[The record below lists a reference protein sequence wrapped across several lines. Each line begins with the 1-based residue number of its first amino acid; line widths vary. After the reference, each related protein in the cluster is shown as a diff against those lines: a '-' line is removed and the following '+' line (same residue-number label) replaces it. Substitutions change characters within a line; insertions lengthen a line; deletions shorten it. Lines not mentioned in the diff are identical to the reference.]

1 MVALDFFGNPGLC
14 LAGAEGVVLAEVG
27 LRKAAQC
34 VFART
39 GQVDGRLLGAARED
53 EDADVVFAQ
62 FAEVG
67 GAQGEVAFDADAVD
81 EVQRQGAG
89 AFAVFVE
96 DEGVAGDGHAG
107 VFAIDVEGAHGG
119 PRFGFR

>member
-1 MVALDFFGNPGLC
+1 M
-14 LAGAEGVVLAEVG
+14 
-27 LRKAAQC
+27 AA
-34 VFART
+34 
-39 GQVDGRLLGAARED
+39 AAED
-53 EDADVVFAQ
+53 EDADVVSAQ

-67 GAQGEVAFDADAVD
+67 GAQGEVALDADAID

-107 VFAIDVEGAHGG
+107 VFAVDVEGAHGVS
-119 PRFGFR
+119 PFR

>member
-14 LAGAEGVVLAEVG
+14 LAGAEAVVLAEVRLG
-27 LRKAAQC
+27 EAAQR
-34 VFART
+34 VFVRA
-39 GQVDGRLLGAARED
+39 GQVDGGLLGAAAQD
-53 EDADVVFAQ
+53 EDADAACAQ

-67 GAQGEVAFDADAVD
+67 GAEGKVALDADAFD
-81 EVQRQGAG
+81 EVQWQGAG